1 MLAACYLNR
10 LLITG
15 GPPGAVSTPL
25 GLVTRRK
32 WYWAADRFTWLIAVG
47 ATGVNQLLV
56 VMGAKCEQGQ

>member
-1 MLAACYLNR
+1 VLAACYLNR

-32 WYWAADRFTWLIAVG
+32 WYWAADRFTRLIAVG

-56 VMGAKCEQGQ
+56 MGAKCEQGQ

>member
-1 MLAACYLNR
+1 MC
-10 LLITG
+10 LL
-15 GPPGAVSTPL
+15 PL

-56 VMGAKCEQGQ
+56 MGAKCEQGQ